1 MEIIERMSMLER
13 KIQEQL
19 QEWKDRSNRKS
30 LVVSGARQVGKTY
43 AVERFGRECYPETII
58 VNFKETP
65 SAASI
70 FRGDLSV
77 DGMVQAFRF
86 RYPEYEVA
94 PGRTLLFLDE
104 IQECSE
110 AITSLKF
117 WTADGR
123 YDVVASGSMLGIDYN
138 RPSSY
143 PVGYVDYL
151 TLHGLDFEE
160 FLWAQGLGRDLTSMV
175 RQQFEAREPVPT
187 AIHEQLMAHYRL
199 FCALGGMPEVVQT
212 YEDTKDFR
220 DADRVQRAIL
230 QGYLYDIAHY
240 ATATE
245 KIKAERCFL
254 SIAGQLLGKENHKFQ
269 YKVVERGGKAAKFYS
284 SIDWL
289 TRADMAATS
298 INVTSATYDL
308 ADYEIEG
315 NFRLYCTDV
324 SLLLAMRDFSLKQA
338 IAEGTL
344 VGNTKGGLYESFVAD
359 ALLKSGHALHF
370 YRNESTKREVDFLI
384 QAGGSVV
391 PVEVKAG
398 RAAANSL
405 RALMRADREIGLA
418 YKVADANVGVSD
430 DGVVTVPHYM
440 AMYL

>member
-1 MEIIERMSMLER
+1 MLER
-13 KIQEQL
+13 KIQDQL
-19 QEWKDRSNRKS
+19 SAWKARDDRKS

-43 AVERFGRECYPETII
+43 AVERFGRESYQESITI
-58 VNFKETP
+58 NFKETP
-65 SAASI
+65 SAAAI
-70 FRGDLSV
+70 FQGDLTV
-77 DGMVQAFRF
+77 DGMVRALRF
-86 RYPEYEVA
+86 RLPDREVA

-104 IQECSE
+104 IQECPE

-123 YDVVASGSMLGIDYN
+123 YDVVASGSLLGIDYN

-160 FLWAQGLGRDLTSMV
+160 FLWAQGLGTDLTSFI
-175 RQQFEAREPVPT
+175 RQMFDARESVPA
-187 AIHEQLMAHYRL
+187 AIHDQLMEHYRV
-199 FCALGGMPEVVQT
+199 FCALGGMPEVVQK
-212 YEDTKDFR
+212 YEETNDFR
-220 DADRVQRAIL
+220 VADRVQRALL
-230 QGYLYDIAHY
+230 QDYLYDIAHY
-240 ATATE
+240 ATASE

-269 YKVVERGGKAAKFYS
+269 YKVVERGGKAAKYFS
-284 SIDWL
+284 SVDWL

-298 INVTSATYDL
+298 TNVTSISYDL
-308 ADYEIEG
+308 TDYEIEG

-324 SLLLAMRDFSLKQA
+324 SLLLAMRDFALKQA
-338 IAEGTL
+338 IVEGTL
-344 VGNTKGGLYESFVAD
+344 TGNTKSGLYESFVAD
-359 ALLKSGHALHF
+359 ALVKSGHALHF
-370 YRNESTKREVDFLI
+370 YRNEGTKREVDFVI
-384 QAGGSVV
+384 QDGGRVV

-405 RALMRADREIGLA
+405 RSVMRGNSCIELA
-418 YKVADANVGVSD
+418 YKVADANVGVGE

>member
-1 MEIIERMSMLER
+1 MLER
-13 KIQEQL
+13 KIQDQL
-19 QEWKDRSNRKS
+19 QAWKDRGNKKS
-30 LVVSGARQVGKTY
+30 LIVQGARQVGKTY
-43 AVERFGRECYPETII
+43 AVELFGRQSYPESIT

-65 SAASI
+65 SAAAI
-70 FRGDLSV
+70 FQGDLTV
-77 DGMVQAFRF
+77 DGMVQALRF
-86 RYPEYEVA
+86 RYPDREIA
-94 PGRTLLFLDE
+94 PRKTLLFLDE
-104 IQECSE
+104 IQECPE

-123 YDVVASGSMLGIDYN
+123 FDVIASGSLLGIDYN

-151 TLHGLDFEE
+151 TLRGLDFEE
-160 FLWAQGLGRDLTSMV
+160 FLWAQGLGHDLTSAIH
-175 RQQFEAREPVPT
+175 RHFATREPVP
-187 AIHEQLMAHYRL
+187 AAVHEQLMGHFRR

-220 DADRVQRAIL
+220 TADRVQRALL

-245 KIKAERCFL
+245 KVKAEKCFL
-254 SIAGQLLGKENHKFQ
+254 TIAGQLLGKENHKFQ
-269 YKVVERGGKAAKFYS
+269 YKIVEKGGKAAKYYS

-298 INVTSATYDL
+298 VNVSAASYDL
-308 ADYEIEG
+308 VDYEVEG

-324 SLLLAMRDFSLKQA
+324 SLLLAMRDFGLKQA

-344 VGNTKGGLYESFVAD
+344 SGNTKGGLFESFIAD

-384 QAGGSVV
+384 QSGGSVV

-398 RAAANSL
+398 RSAANSL
-405 RALMRADREIGLA
+405 RALMRDSRDIELA
-418 YKVADANVGVSD
+418 YEVADANVGVGD
-430 DGVVTVPHYM
+430 DGVVTIPHYM

>member
-1 MEIIERMSMLER
+1 MLER
-13 KIQEQL
+13 KIQDQL
-19 QEWKDRSNRKS
+19 REWKSRTGRKS
-30 LVVSGARQVGKTY
+30 LVVTGARQVGKTY
-43 AVERFGRECYPETII
+43 AVERFGRESFRETIT

-65 SAASI
+65 SAAAI
-70 FRGDLSV
+70 FQGDLSV
-77 DGMVQAFRF
+77 DGMVRALRF
-86 RYPEYEVA
+86 RYPEHEVA
-94 PGRTLLFLDE
+94 PGTTLLFLDE
-104 IQECSE
+104 IQECPE
-110 AITSLKF
+110 AMTSLKF

-151 TLHGLDFEE
+151 TLRGLDFEE
-160 FLWAQGLGRDLTSMV
+160 FLWAQGLGRDLTDSV
-175 RQQFEAREPVPT
+175 RPYFDERAPVPP

-212 YEDTKDFR
+212 YEDTNDFR
-220 DADRVQRAIL
+220 DVDRIQRAIL

-240 ATATE
+240 ATASE
-245 KIKAERCFL
+245 KIKAEKCFL
-254 SIAGQLLGKENHKFQ
+254 SIVGQLLGKENHKFQ
-269 YKVVERGGKAAKFYS
+269 YKVVERGGKAAKYYS

-298 INVTSATYDL
+298 ANVSTVAYDL
-308 ADYEIEG
+308 TDYEMDG

-324 SLLLAMRDFSLKQA
+324 SLLLAMRDLSLKQV
-338 IAEGTL
+338 IVEGTL
-344 VGNTKGGLYESFVAD
+344 AGNTKGGLFESFIAD
-359 ALLKSGHALHF
+359 ALLKSGHTLHF
-370 YRNESTKREVDFLI
+370 YRNETTKREVDFLI

-405 RALMRADREIGLA
+405 KALMRTDQGIRLA
-418 YKVADANVGVSD
+418 YKVADSNVGID
-430 DGVVTVPHYM
+430 EDGVVTVPHYM

>member
-1 MEIIERMSMLER
+1 MLER

-19 QEWKDRSNRKS
+19 SAWRARSDRKS

-43 AVERFGRECYPETII
+43 AVERFGRESYQESIT
-58 VNFKETP
+58 VNFKKTP
-65 SAASI
+65 SAAAI
-70 FRGDLSV
+70 FQGDLTV
-77 DGMVQAFRF
+77 DGMVRGLRFRF
-86 RYPEYEVA
+86 PDCEVA

-104 IQECSE
+104 IQECPE

-123 YDVVASGSMLGIDYN
+123 YDVVASGSLLGIDYN
-138 RPSSY
+138 RPGSY

-151 TLHGLDFEE
+151 TLRGLDFEE
-160 FLWAQGLGRDLTSMV
+160 FLWAQGLGRGLTSSI
-175 RQQFEAREPVPT
+175 RQMFDARETVPA
-187 AIHEQLMAHYRL
+187 AIHDQLMGHYRT
-199 FCALGGMPEVVQT
+199 FCALGGMPEVVQR
-212 YEDTKDFR
+212 YEETKDFR
-220 DADRVQRAIL
+220 VADRVQRALL
-230 QGYLYDIAHY
+230 QDYLYDIAHY
-240 ATATE
+240 ATAAE

-269 YKVVERGGKAAKFYS
+269 YKVVERGGKAAKYYS
-284 SIDWL
+284 SVDWL

-298 INVTSATYDL
+298 ANVTSVAYELT
-308 ADYEIEG
+308 DYEVEG

-324 SLLLAMRDFSLKQA
+324 SLLLAMRDFALKQA
-338 IAEGTL
+338 IVEGTL
-344 VGNTKGGLYESFVAD
+344 AGNTKGGLYESFVAD

-384 QAGGSVV
+384 QEGGRVV

-405 RALMRADREIGLA
+405 RAVMRNNEDIELA
-418 YKVADANVGVSD
+418 YKVADANVGVSE

>member
-1 MEIIERMSMLER
+1 MLER

-19 QEWKDRSNRKS
+19 SEWKRRANRKS

-43 AVERFGRECYPETII
+43 AVERFGRESYPETIT

-65 SAASI
+65 SAAAV
-70 FRGDLSV
+70 FQGDLSV
-77 DGMVQAFRF
+77 DSMVQALRF
-86 RYPEYEVA
+86 RYPEREVA

-104 IQECSE
+104 IQECPE

-151 TLHGLDFEE
+151 MLRGLDFEE
-160 FLWAQGLGRDLTSMV
+160 FLWAQGFGRDLTDTI
-175 RQQFEAREPVPT
+175 RQQFVARKPVAPAT
-187 AIHEQLMAHYRL
+187 HEQLMAQYRL
-199 FCALGGMPEVVQT
+199 FCALGGMPEVVQI
-212 YEDTKDFR
+212 YEDTGDFR

-240 ATATE
+240 ATPAE
-245 KIKAERCFL
+245 KIKAEKCFL
-254 SIAGQLLGKENHKFQ
+254 SIASQLLGKENHKFQ
-269 YKVVERGGKAAKFYS
+269 YKVVEKGGKAAKFYS
-284 SIDWL
+284 SVDWL

-298 INVTSATYDL
+298 VNVTSAAYDL
-308 ADYEIEG
+308 ADYEVDG

-338 IAEGTL
+338 IVEGTL
-344 VGNTKGGLYESFVAD
+344 SGNTKGGLYESFVAD
-359 ALLKSGHALHF
+359 ALLKSGHTLHF
-370 YRNESTKREVDFLI
+370 YRNESTKREVDFLV
-384 QAGGSVV
+384 QVEGSVV

-405 RALMRADREIGLA
+405 KTIMRDGREVGLA
-418 YKVADANVGVSD
+418 YKVADANVGVD
-430 DGVVTVPHYM
+430 EGGIVTIPHYM
-440 AMYL
+440 APFI